1 MKPVKVML
9 AGIGGYG
16 DGYLCRLFGLSDKG
30 MAEVAGLIEPF
41 PACCQR
47 MDEVTRPRV
56 EDLPIA

>member
-47 MDEVTRPRV
+47 MD
-56 EDLPIA
+56 